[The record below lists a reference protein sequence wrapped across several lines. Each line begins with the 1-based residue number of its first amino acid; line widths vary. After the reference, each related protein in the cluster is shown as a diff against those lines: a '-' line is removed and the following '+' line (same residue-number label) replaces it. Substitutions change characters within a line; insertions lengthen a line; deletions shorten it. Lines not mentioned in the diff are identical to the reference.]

1 MAKPS
6 DKKIRRKHERTPASK
21 EQLRKTKEIVDT
33 SLRDNPDMFNL
44 PMSKYSIELL
54 TDYFVKTKA
63 DTTRILPKEKR
74 RYVIYCRKSTDDE
87 SKQVRSLDD
96 QEKECLELAEQL
108 DITVR
113 DEDIFRES
121 ASAKKSGKRPIF
133 EHIMEGFQSNT
144 YHGLIAWSPDRL
156 SRNMKEGGE
165 VIELVDLECIQDLH
179 FKTYQFENTPN
190 GKMLLGILFA
200 TSKQYSDK
208 LYVDVNRG
216 ITGNIT
222 EGKYNGSV
230 KKGYYAD
237 TDTGYFEPDSLNWH
251 LIRRAVVMRAYEGKT
266 NQQIADYLNASHL
279 SYRKN
284 QNDNPKLSKMS
295 KKTVGDM
302 FADPFYCGVYHY
314 GERVANLNELYNFMP
329 LMTTDEYVIINRATA
344 DTFNEKYVG
353 RATKSAKL
361 DFGVLRE
368 KVICDYCDTVM
379 EFQRQPIRKGRNKGS
394 YTIRYYCRNRA
405 NCERHLKKN
414 ECIAKY
420 GKVLPKSIRLKNIS
434 PAIEDTLRHLTKNT
448 VEAHKRYIERLEQQ
462 IIVDKATAQRKLLQ
476 ANSDVKKQQAEY
488 DKYLSLHLNH
498 LADYNKYHNGKLEQ
512 TETLLNAYK
521 TTQEQAKKDLAKLK
535 EPLPTREQFV
545 ELVNSYLKIATTTQD
560 LVEEDTVY
568 NEVVLNLRVRDDV
581 VSVIKL
587 NPPYDLM
594 VDLEKITFGARE
606 RT

>member
-1 MAKPS
+1 MAS
-6 DKKIRRKHERTPASK
+6 EKKTRRKHERIPVSQ
-21 EQLRKTKEIVDT
+21 EQLRKTQAIVDA
-33 SLRDNPDMFNL
+33 SLKDNPDMFNL
-44 PMSKYSIELL
+44 PASKHSVELL

-108 DITVR
+108 DIKVR
-113 DEDIFRES
+113 KEDIFRES

-133 EHIMEGFQSNT
+133 DHIIEGFQTNK
-144 YHGLIAWSPDRL
+144 YHGLLTWSPDRL

-165 VIELVDLECIQDLH
+165 IIELVDLERIQDLH

-208 LYVDVNRG
+208 LSVDVNRG

-230 KKGYYAD
+230 KKGYYANP
-237 TDTGYFEPDSLNWH
+237 DTGYFEPDSLNWH

-266 NQQIADYLNASHL
+266 NQQIADWLNASHL
-279 SYRKN
+279 SVRRN
-284 QNDNPKLSKMS
+284 RDDTPKLAKMS
-295 KKTVGDM
+295 KKTVGDT

-314 GERVANLNELYNFMP
+314 GERIANLNELYDFMP
-329 LMTTDEYVIINRATA
+329 LMTTDEYVTINRATA

-353 RATKSAKL
+353 RATKSTKL

-379 EFQRQPIRKGRNKGS
+379 EFQRQLIKKGKNKGS

-405 NCERHLKKN
+405 SCERHLKKD
-414 ECIAKY
+414 ESIAKY
-420 GKVLPKSIRLKNIS
+420 GKVLPKSVRLKTIA
-434 PAIEDTLRHLTKNT
+434 PAIENTLRHLTKNT

-462 IIVDKATAQRKLLQ
+462 IIVDKAIAERKLRQ
-476 ANSDVKKQQAEY
+476 ATTDVKKQQVEY
-488 DKYLSLHLNH
+488 DKYLNLHLNH
-498 LADYNKYHNGKLEQ
+498 TADYNKYHKGKLEQ
-512 TETLLNAYK
+512 TETLLNAYRA
-521 TTQEQAKKDLAKLK
+521 TQEQAKKDLVKLK

-560 LVEEDTVY
+560 LVEEDAVY

>member
-1 MAKPS
+1 MAKREI
-6 DKKIRRKHERTPASK
+6 KTRRKHQRIPASQ
-21 EQLRKTKEIVDT
+21 EQLRKTKAIVDA
-33 SLRDNPDMFNL
+33 SLKDNPDMFTL
-44 PMSKYSIELL
+44 PVSKHSVELL

-96 QEKECLELAEQL
+96 QERECLELAEQL
-108 DITVR
+108 HIKIR
-113 DEDIFRES
+113 PEDIFRES

-133 EHIMEGFQSNT
+133 DHIIEGFQTNK
-144 YHGLIAWSPDRL
+144 YHGLITWSPDRL

-165 VIELVDLECIQDLH
+165 IIELVDLERIQDLH

-208 LYVDVNRG
+208 LFVDVNRG
-216 ITGNIT
+216 ITVNIT

-230 KKGYYAD
+230 KKGYYAN
-237 TDTGYFEPDSLNWH
+237 TDTGYFEPYSLNWH

-266 NQQIADYLNASHL
+266 NQQVADFLNASHL
-279 SYRKN
+279 SNRKN
-284 QNDNPKLSKMS
+284 QDDTPKLVKMS
-295 KKTVGDM
+295 KKTVGDL
-302 FADPFYCGVYHY
+302 FEDSFYCGVYHY
-314 GERVANLNELYNFMP
+314 GERIANLNELYDFMP
-329 LMTTDEYVIINRATA
+329 LMTPDEYVAINRATA

-353 RATKSAKL
+353 RAAKAIRL
-361 DFGVLRE
+361 DFGILRE

-379 EFQRQPIRKGRNKGS
+379 EFQRQLIKKGVNKGS

-405 NCERHLKKN
+405 NCIRHNDDEAIKQFGKK
-414 ECIAKY
+414 
-420 GKVLPKSIRLKNIS
+420 LPKSIRLKNIS
-434 PAIEDTLRHLTKNT
+434 PAIENLLRHLTKNT

-462 IIVDKATAQRKLLQ
+462 IIVDKAIAERKLRQ
-476 ANSDVKKQQAEY
+476 ATADVNHQQIQY
-488 DKYLSLHLNH
+488 DKYLNLQLNS
-498 LADYNKYHNGKLEQ
+498 LADYNKYHKGKLEQ
-512 TETLLNAYK
+512 TETLLNAYRA
-521 TTQEQAKKDLAKLK
+521 TQEQAKKELNRLK

-545 ELVNSYLKIATTTQD
+545 ELVNSYLKTATTTQD
-560 LVEEDTVY
+560 LVEEDAVY
-568 NEVVLNLRVRDDV
+568 NEVVLNLRAGNDV

-594 VDLEKITFGARE
+594 VDLEKITFGADK